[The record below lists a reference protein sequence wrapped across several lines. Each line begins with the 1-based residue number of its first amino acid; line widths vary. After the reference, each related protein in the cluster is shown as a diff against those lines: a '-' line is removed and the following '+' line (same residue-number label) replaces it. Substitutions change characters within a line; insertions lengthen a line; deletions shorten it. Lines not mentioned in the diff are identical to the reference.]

1 MYVDDNTCPVDMY
14 YPTPSFSPSPLV
26 ALALFAAP
34 GRLCAMN
41 AHALNMNT
49 DQTFGLAEVAQVDDP
64 TDMVSYAVSKSAD
77 MVANTAI
84 KSARLLGNN
93 LAKLDLRAGIP
104 AWIRN
109 PTLQAEEKL
118 HPLVMRYWQI
128 VLRIEGTAR
137 DVAKAEMDGEDARIV
152 VKFRDILQR
161 YDNEANR
168 LLGQMHEMT
177 DKTASSVMNT
187 KLRLL
192 KHAPTQ
198 KASSEDPKELIAEM
212 VGALVGM
219 GIVPADKHADALK
232 ALGAQATST
241 QGDATCT

>member
-1 MYVDDNTCPVDMY
+1 MDHEQ
-14 YPTPSFSPSPLV
+14 SF
-26 ALALFAAP
+26 
-34 GRLCAMN
+34 
-41 AHALNMNT
+41 
-49 DQTFGLAEVAQVDDP
+49 DLAEVTQVDDP

-104 AWIRN
+104 AWVRN
-109 PTLQAEEKL
+109 PQLQAEEKL

-152 VKFRDILQR
+152 AKLREILQR

-168 LLGQMHEMT
+168 LLAQMHDMT
-177 DKTASSVMNT
+177 DKTASSIMST
-187 KLRLL
+187 KLKLL
-192 KHAPTQ
+192 RTHSAP
-198 KASSEDPKELIAEM
+198 KAEAEDPRELITEM
-212 VGALVGM
+212 VGALVSM
-219 GIVPADKHADALK
+219 GIVPADKRADALR
-232 ALGAQATST
+232 ALGAE
-241 QGDATCT
+241 QG